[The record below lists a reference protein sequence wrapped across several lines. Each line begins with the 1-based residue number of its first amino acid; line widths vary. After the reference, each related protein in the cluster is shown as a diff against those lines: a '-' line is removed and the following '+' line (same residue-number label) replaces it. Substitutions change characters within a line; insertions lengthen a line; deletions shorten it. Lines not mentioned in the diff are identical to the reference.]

1 MSRCMT
7 AGQGSAGPQET
18 GTEAR
23 HEISELES
31 PARPVNTA
39 GNSGYNFGSLTF
51 IHTTHTSVDIYFLY
65 HLQIIDKILSIFH

>member
-7 AGQGSAGPQET
+7 AGPGSAWPRET

-23 HEISELES
+23 HEISEPES

-39 GNSGYNFGSLTF
+39 GNSRYNFGPLTF
-51 IHTTHTSVDIYFLY
+51 IHTHISGYLFSIPST
-65 HLQIIDKILSIFH
+65 IIR